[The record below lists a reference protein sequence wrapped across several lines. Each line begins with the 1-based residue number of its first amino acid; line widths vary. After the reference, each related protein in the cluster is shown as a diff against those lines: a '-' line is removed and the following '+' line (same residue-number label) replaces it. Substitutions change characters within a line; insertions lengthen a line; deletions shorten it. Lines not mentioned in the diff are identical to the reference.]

1 MAHSSLRLK
10 PERPT
15 KIKPENGDSCSG
27 THFDIAG
34 FGVKPE
40 NGFLDRRTGF
50 TGLTRAVSES
60 GEPHKTINGIHFN
73 SFTLCVLCVLCG

>member
-34 FGVKPE
+34 FGVKAVFSWKKICGGP
-40 NGFLDRRTGF
+40 
-50 TGLTRAVSES
+50 GLFAFADLV
-60 GEPHKTINGIHFN
+60 EPAIHHPA
-73 SFTLCVLCVLCG
+73 